1 MTEKKNYL
9 YGPVPSRRLG
19 LSCGIDIAPLKACTL
34 DCIYCQ
40 LGKTA
45 QTTIER
51 KDYIP
56 IEPVLAELKEALA
69 EGMEADYITIAGSG
83 EPTLNSRLGELI
95 DGIKKL
101 TNIPIAILT
110 NGTLLSRADV
120 RADCSKADVVMPSL
134 DAGDEQTF
142 QRINRP
148 NNVISIKNLIYG
160 LCTFRNEFAG
170 QIWLEVFFV
179 EGINTGIEQITRIK
193 EAIELINPDKVHL
206 NTAVRP
212 TADPNIAR
220 LSVEKLQEIADRLG
234 TKCEVVADFSQA
246 SSGILNE
253 SKSEDM
259 LESHSVINRKAEAL
273 LSMLKRRPCS
283 LNDICAGLGINP
295 NEAVKHISDL
305 QRQGIIQ
312 SEEKEGIVFFKA
324 LS

>member
-1 MTEKKNYL
+1 VTDKNKYL

-19 LSCGIDIAPLKACTL
+19 LSCGVDIAPLKVCTL
-34 DCIYCQ
+34 DCVYCQ

-51 KDYIP
+51 KEYIP
-56 IEPVLAELKEALA
+56 IEPVLAELKDALA

-101 TNIPIAILT
+101 TNIPVAILT
-110 NGTLLSRADV
+110 NGTLLSIADV

-134 DAGDEQTF
+134 DAGDEQGF
-142 QRINRP
+142 KRINRP
-148 NNVISIKNLIYG
+148 NPVISIENLVSG
-160 LCTFRNEFAG
+160 LCAFRKEFSG

-179 EGINTGIEQITRIK
+179 EGINTGNEQINKIK
-193 EAIELINPDKVHL
+193 EAIELINPDKIHL

-220 LSVEKLQEIADRLG
+220 LSPERLEVIAGMLG
-234 TKCEVVADFSQA
+234 PKCEVVADFSQA

-253 SKSEDM
+253 SKSEDI
-259 LESHSVINRKAEAL
+259 LEYHSAINQKAEAL

-295 NEAVKHISDL
+295 NEAIKHISNL
-305 QRQGIIQ
+305 QHQGIIQ
-312 SEEKEGIVFFKA
+312 SEEKEGTVFFKS